1 MPTPTP
7 KFEYN
12 PLEII
17 SRVVPTYD
25 TTEGFRTKDGN
36 LYFSDYPQ
44 FAPNLTPL
52 QMIRA
57 GVFGG
62 CYFNPRGGR
71 PGIISPKGIDINYKE
86 FPSSWFAG
94 LHESLFISRRYVIAT
109 NKYGVKAGQDQAAWE
124 QSGWIH
130 PQDPRGWFQWYCRF
144 FMGRRSADD
153 ERQVDR
159 WARCTGPRGRWKN
172 ALCSK
177 IKQNNRAWDDA
188 SISPVIRQTLLHW
201 AYELTKHDFNST

>member
-1 MPTPTP
+1 MEPKDLNLREIESGLVSMPTPTP

-153 ERQVDR
+153 ERQM
-159 WARCTGPRGRWKN
+159 
-172 ALCSK
+172 
-177 IKQNNRAWDDA
+177 
-188 SISPVIRQTLLHW
+188 HW
-201 AYELTKHDFNST
+201 AKRALEECVMFQDQTKQQGMGRCFNFPCD